1 MGELSR
7 ASVMEDLGH
16 PARELW
22 LYLVGREEPSKICT
36 FETHLRS
43 CHFSLQT
50 PQWHPI
56 SYHSPSYSPG
66 PYFTTL
72 SP

>member
-22 LYLVGREEPSKICT
+22 LYLVGREEPSMV
-36 FETHLRS
+36 RS
-43 CHFSLQT
+43 L
-50 PQWHPI
+50 
-56 SYHSPSYSPG
+56 
-66 PYFTTL
+66 L
-72 SP
+72 